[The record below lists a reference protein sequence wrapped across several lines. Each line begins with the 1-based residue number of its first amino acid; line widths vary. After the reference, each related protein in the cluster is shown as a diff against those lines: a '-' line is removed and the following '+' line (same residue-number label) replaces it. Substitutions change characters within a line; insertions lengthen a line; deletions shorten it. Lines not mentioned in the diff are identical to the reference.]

1 MYQLQMLMVLV
12 DHLQKNKE
20 RIQKFKETGDSRYIY
35 QNELDKACFYHY
47 MVYGD
52 FKDLNRRTTS
62 DKILHYK
69 VFNTAKYDEYQK
81 GITSMIYQFFD
92 KKNENISNKELA
104 DELHKPIIRKLKKK
118 KRYTHLLQ
126 KIFEVLILQICNQ

>member
-1 MYQLQMLMVLV
+1 
-12 DHLQKNKE
+12 
-20 RIQKFKETGDSRYIY
+20 
-35 QNELDKACFYHY
+35 

-69 VFNTAKYDEYQK
+69 VFNTAKSPEYDEYQR

-92 KKNENISNKELA
+92 KKTSGSGIKNENISNKELA

-126 KIFEVLILQICNQ
+126 KIFGVMILQICNQ